1 MMHLMK
7 NVTCKIEQLLTGYKA
22 RARTWQIFFQ
32 LGTGKSRK
40 VQWVS
45 CHWWWVFY
53 ELCLISWPSI
63 RDWRYADTV
72 KTMNCQQ
79 ININRSNLHYFN
91 LVSIQF
97 IPISC
102 LWLKPQTKERDNFI
116 FSICWMYMF
125 RLSHIFAC
133 KNILICTVYKSLYNW
148 LDS

>member
-1 MMHLMK
+1 MLHSNNLLRSFKSIGCYLTLMMWILWRTIIITFLPFSY
-7 NVTCKIEQLLTGYKA
+7 TCCCTWWIFYK
-22 RARTWQIFFQ
+22 
-32 LGTGKSRK
+32 
-40 VQWVS
+40 
-45 CHWWWVFY
+45 
-53 ELCLISWPSI
+53 LCLISWPSI
-63 RDWRYADTV
+63 RDWRYADIV

-133 KNILICTVYKSLYNW
+133 SHILICTVYKSSYNW